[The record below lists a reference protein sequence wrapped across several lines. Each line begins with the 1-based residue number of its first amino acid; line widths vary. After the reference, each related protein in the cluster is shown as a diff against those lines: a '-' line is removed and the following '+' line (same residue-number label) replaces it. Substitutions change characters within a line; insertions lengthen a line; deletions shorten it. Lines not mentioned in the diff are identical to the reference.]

1 MQKMNF
7 SFAQLDFGT
16 NFREGVRTVFPKIFD
31 SSKIDVRK
39 QIRSEEVVKFNLQYE
54 DFFPDE
60 IFRAYPTVSASECRV
75 LNRSVN
81 IRVTAMEA
89 SYAAT
94 GDDVEILKALKENA
108 RSISE
113 RLWDDLAEFS
123 VREVDGTTIVAD
135 LKFHIPKSMNQTGWL
150 LVHREKAEVIS
161 IFG

>member
-7 SFAQLDFGT
+7 SFAHLDFGT
-16 NFREGVRTVFPKIFD
+16 NFREGVRNAFPKIFD

-39 QIRSEEVVKFNLQYE
+39 QIRSEEVVKFSLDHE
-54 DFFPDE
+54 DFIPEE

-75 LNRSVN
+75 LHRSVN

-94 GDDVEILKALKENA
+94 GDNAEVLKSLKENA
-108 RSISE
+108 KSISE
-113 RLWDDLAEFS
+113 RLWDDLVEFK
-123 VREVDGTTIVAD
+123 VREVDGTNIIAD
-135 LKFHIPKSMNQTGWL
+135 MAFHIPKSMNQTGWL
-150 LVHREKAEVIS
+150 LVHRENAEVIS